1 MTRQTNPAV
10 IGAFVLGAAA
20 LSVIGLLLFGG
31 GRLFEKTFD
40 CVMYFDE
47 TVDGLEAGAPVS
59 FQGVRIGTVKEV
71 QLVFDLDRK
80 CKVYRPVIMRIEDS
94 RITAT
99 SNRGGI
105 PAEEVMELLV
115 RDAGMRAQLAMQSI
129 LTGKLKIELGFYPDT
144 PVQRRGLQP
153 GLWEM
158 PTIASPLQRLS
169 DEVAQMPLSDI
180 VSETHKIIKGLAE
193 IVDSAETRRT
203 MRNLN
208 ETMDK
213 LQTVLGRLDGEIE
226 PLFQK
231 SGAAMEA
238 ARVSLLELQN
248 MLGKLDGQMGPLLN
262 SLQASA
268 ENANRL
274 LDDQSPLR
282 REIQRL
288 VREMSETSRSV
299 RWLADYLERHPES
312 LLHGKP

>member
-47 TVDGLEAGAPVS
+47 TIDGLEAGAPVS

-94 RITAT
+94 RVTAT

-105 PAEEVMELLV
+105 SAAEVMELLV
-115 RDAGMRAQLAMQSI
+115 RDSGMRAQLAMQSI
-129 LTGKLKIELGFYPDT
+129 LTGKLKIELGFFPDT

-153 GLWEM
+153 DIWEM

>member
-1 MTRQTNPAV
+1 MSKKTNPAV

-20 LSVIGLLLFGG
+20 LSVLGLLLFGG
-31 GRLFEKTFD
+31 GRFFEKTFD

-47 TVDGLEAGAPVS
+47 TIDGLEAGAPVS

-71 QLVFDLDRK
+71 QLVFDLARQ
-80 CKVYRPVIMRIEDS
+80 CKVCRPVIMRIEQS
-94 RITAT
+94 RINST
-99 SNRGGI
+99 SRRGLD
-105 PAEEVMELLV
+105 AEEMMEMLV
-115 RDAGMRAQLAMQSI
+115 RDSGMRAQLAMQSI
-129 LTGKLKIELGFYPDT
+129 LTGKLKIELGFYPET
-144 PVQRRGLQP
+144 QVQRKGLQP
-153 GLWEM
+153 EIWEM
-158 PTIASPLQRLS
+158 PTIPSPLQRLS

-203 MRNLN
+203 LRNLN

-213 LQTVLGRLDGEIE
+213 LQSVLGRLDDEIE

-231 SGAAMEA
+231 SGAAMDA
-238 ARVSLLELQN
+238 AGASLRELQE
-248 MLGKLDGQMGPLLN
+248 MLGKLDRQMGPLLT

-268 ENANRL
+268 ENASRL

-282 REIQRL
+282 GEIQRL
-288 VREMSETSRSV
+288 ARELSETSRSV

-312 LLHGKP
+312 LLRGKP